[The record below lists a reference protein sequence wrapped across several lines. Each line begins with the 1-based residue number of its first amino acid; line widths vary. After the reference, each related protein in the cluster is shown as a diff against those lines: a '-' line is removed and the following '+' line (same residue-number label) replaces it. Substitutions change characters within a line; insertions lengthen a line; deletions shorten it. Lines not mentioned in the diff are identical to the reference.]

1 MKYYDSLG
9 PNPRLV
15 RLFALERGIDL
26 PETVQVDIMGGE
38 NRQADHLARNP
49 SGELPA
55 LELDD
60 GSILAETVAIC
71 EYLDEKSSGTSLVGA
86 TPEERAATR
95 MWIRRVEIWVTAPMT
110 DAFRSA
116 EGAAM
121 FKDRRHLIPQ
131 AADDWKAIG
140 QEGIARL
147 DAQIEGR
154 EFVAGDSLTLAD
166 IVLYALLDFGIGV
179 GQPIDPKCTNVQA
192 WFERMAAR
200 PSAEASLH
208 PVAAAGGMR
217 A

>member
-1 MKYYDSLG
+1 MKFYDSLG

-15 RLFALERGIDL
+15 RIFALEKGIDL
-26 PETVQVDIMGGE
+26 PEKVQVDIMAGE
-38 NRQADHLARNP
+38 NRQADFLAKNP

-60 GSILAETVAIC
+60 GSILAETLPIC
-71 EYLDEKSSGTSLVGA
+71 EYLEETGGGASLLGTTA
-86 TPEERAATR
+86 EQRALTR
-95 MWIRRVEIWVTAPMT
+95 MWTRRVELWINAPMT

-121 FKDRRHLIPQ
+121 FKGRRHLIPQ
-131 AADDWKAIG
+131 AADDWKEIA
-140 QEGIARL
+140 QEGMARL
-147 DAQIEGR
+147 DAEIQGR
-154 EFVAGDSLTLAD
+154 DFIAGDSISLAD
-166 IVLYALLDFGIGV
+166 VVLYAFLDFGAAV
-179 GQPIDPKCTNVQA
+179 GQPIDPKNANLTA

>member
-1 MKYYDSLG
+1 MNFYNSLG

-15 RLFALERGIDL
+15 RIFALEKGIDL
-26 PETVQVDIMGGE
+26 PETVEVDIMGGE
-38 NRQADHLARNP
+38 NRQADYLAKNP

-55 LELDD
+55 LALDD
-60 GSILAETVAIC
+60 GRVLAETVAIC
-71 EYLDEKSSGTSLVGA
+71 EYLDETSPGPSLLGETA
-86 TPEERAATR
+86 EDRALTR
-95 MWIRRVEIWVTAPMT
+95 MWIRRVEIWITGPMT

-116 EGAAM
+116 EGAGM
-121 FKDRRHLIPQ
+121 FEGRRHLIPQ

-140 QEGIARL
+140 QEGLAKL
-147 DAQIEGR
+147 NEQIEGR
-154 EFVAGDSLTLAD
+154 DFVAGDSLTLAD
-166 IVLYALLDFGIGV
+166 IVLYALLDFGAAV
-179 GQPIDPKCTNVQA
+179 GQPIDPKHGNVQA